1 MKIYE
6 KQTMFYEKV
15 IKKRSQGRSHSSR
28 GWKAVSAAPRHR
40 YVSRHSNV
48 AQQVHAAVYS

>member
-1 MKIYE
+1 MRN
-6 KQTMFYEKV
+6 KQCFKKV
-15 IKKRSQGRSHSSR
+15 IKKRSQDRSHSSR

-48 AQQVHAAVYS
+48 AQQVYAAVYS